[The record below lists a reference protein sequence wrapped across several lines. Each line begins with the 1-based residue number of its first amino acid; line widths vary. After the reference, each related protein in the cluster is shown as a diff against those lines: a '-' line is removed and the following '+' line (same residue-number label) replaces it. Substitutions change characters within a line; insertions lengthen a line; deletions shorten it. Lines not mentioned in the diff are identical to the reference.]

1 MGAGVQTMVFGG
13 SISGGKIDKNCAGLE
28 TARSFASV
36 GSLISYCKV
45 MVNRKYSKEAG
56 VTLEDCM
63 NTLRPTVTVAPAPQA
78 LPQSA
83 PAPVAQPITIIL
95 PPTPAVP
102 VATNAGTSPTTILTQ
117 ASSLSSSGVL
127 RDLGDFTITRL
138 TSTGTCPTVA
148 VQLGAR
154 GIAILNK
161 AVSSGDEI
169 ILTGDTRDVA
179 VATGYLK
186 RHGVT
191 RVSVHLQEAGSVNV
205 SIWEVK

>member
-1 MGAGVQTMVFGG
+1 MVFGG

-63 NTLRPTVTVAPAPQA
+63 TTLRPTVAPAPQA

-83 PAPVAQPITIIL
+83 PAPVTQPITIIL

-102 VATNAGTSPTTILTQ
+102 VVSNVGTTPTPTPIPVGL
-117 ASSLSSSGVL
+117 ASSGVL
-127 RDLGDFTITRL
+127 RDLGEFTVTRL

-154 GIAILNK
+154 GTAILNK
-161 AVSSGDEI
+161 AISSGNEI

>member
-45 MVNRKYSKEAG
+45 MVKRKYSKEAG

-63 NTLRPTVTVAPAPQA
+63 TAFRPAVLPLPAP
-78 LPQSA
+78 PQ
-83 PAPVAQPITIIL
+83 PAPVAPPITIVL
-95 PPTPAVP
+95 PPTPAPMP
-102 VATNAGTSPTTILTQ
+102 VAVPTETVKQSASLT
-117 ASSLSSSGVL
+117 
-127 RDLGDFTITRL
+127 DLGDFTVTRL

-161 AVSSGDEI
+161 AASSGSEI

-186 RHGVT
+186 KHGVT
-191 RVSVHLQEAGSVNV
+191 HVSVHLQEAGSVNV
-205 SIWEVK
+205 SIWEVR